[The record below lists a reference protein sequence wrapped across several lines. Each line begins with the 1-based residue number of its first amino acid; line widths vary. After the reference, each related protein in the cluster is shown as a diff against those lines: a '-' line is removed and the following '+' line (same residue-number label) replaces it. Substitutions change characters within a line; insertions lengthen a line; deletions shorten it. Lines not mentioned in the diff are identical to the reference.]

1 MKRFFDEDDDSG
13 YGGSCD
19 ICGAPLDPEDESIHL
34 CKVCQG
40 TQFNERQNG
49 LD

>member
-1 MKRFFDEDDDSG
+1 MKRLFDEDDDSG

-19 ICGAPLDPEDESIHL
+19 ICGAPLAPEDSGIHV

-40 TQFNERQNG
+40 MQDEE
-49 LD
+49 